1 MIYYKICWR
10 FIGINE
16 SFKVGFNMSKFII
29 DRIESQFVVCED
41 ELGNII
47 NLKKSIING
56 DLKEGSV
63 IIEIDN
69 KYNID
74 EEETKKR
81 KEELA
86 RLMDGMWAN
95 E

>member
-1 MIYYKICWR
+1 
-10 FIGINE
+10 
-16 SFKVGFNMSKFII
+16 MSKFII

-41 ELGNII
+41 EFGNII
-47 NLKKSIING
+47 NFKKSIING

-63 IIEIDN
+63 IIKIDN